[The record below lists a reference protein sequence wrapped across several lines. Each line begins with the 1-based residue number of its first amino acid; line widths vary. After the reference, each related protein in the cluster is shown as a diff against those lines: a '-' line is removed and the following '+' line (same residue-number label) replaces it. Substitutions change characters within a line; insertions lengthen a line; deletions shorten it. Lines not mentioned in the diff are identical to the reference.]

1 MKVNN
6 ESKQIIEKV
15 LSKVKEGSRIKA
27 EKLIHDF
34 LYEGEIHTDVYDLEH
49 CFADAQVIEY
59 LEFDSKEEA
68 GAYFSN
74 QKQTKNLI
82 LVISQAE
89 EMLMTEVAEITQAI
103 KTNNDADILLSL
115 VEKNDSS
122 LIRILVQS
130 V

>member
-1 MKVNN
+1 MTYIKTEKEKIDILLAKMKEN
-6 ESKQIIEKV
+6 
-15 LSKVKEGSRIKA
+15 SRAKA

-34 LYEGEIHTDVYDLEH
+34 LYEGEMHTDIYDLEY

-68 GAYFSN
+68 AAYFSN
-74 QKQTKNLI
+74 QKQIKNLV

-103 KTNNDADILLSL
+103 KTNNDVDILFSL
-115 VEKNDSS
+115 VYKNDSS
-122 LIRILVQS
+122 LIRILLQS
-130 V
+130 A

>member
-1 MKVNN
+1 MTDIKTEKEKIVFLLAKMK
-6 ESKQIIEKV
+6 ES
-15 LSKVKEGSRIKA
+15 SRIKA

-34 LYEGEIHTDVYDLEH
+34 LYEGEMHADIYDLEH

-89 EMLMTEVAEITQAI
+89 EMLMPEVAEITQAI
-103 KTNNDADILLSL
+103 KTNNDADLFFSF
-115 VEKNDSS
+115 VYKNDSS
-122 LIRILVQS
+122 LIRILLQS
-130 V
+130 A